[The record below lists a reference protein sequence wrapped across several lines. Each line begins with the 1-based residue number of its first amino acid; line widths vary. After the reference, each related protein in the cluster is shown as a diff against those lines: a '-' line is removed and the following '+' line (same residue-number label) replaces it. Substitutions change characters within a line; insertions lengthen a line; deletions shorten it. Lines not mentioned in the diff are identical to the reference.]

1 MKATSAFQ
9 YPSAPHVRRH
19 GPAGYASVESYREWL
34 RDEFC
39 FRCVFC
45 LRREQ
50 WGPRTAAFHI
60 EHLVPQKLAPEL
72 AYEYNTHLYA
82 CARCNSVKNARL
94 RVPDPTVVAFG
105 QCVRIRSDGQIET
118 LNDVGE
124 CLVDLLALDNRDLVQ
139 YRRLML
145 DMLSLLCRTKRS
157 AYIEWMQFPSD
168 LPDLSSKP
176 APRNS
181 RPQGITES
189 WFARKRRG
197 ELPDTY

>member
-9 YPSAPHVRRH
+9 Y
-19 GPAGYASVESYREWL
+19 
-34 RDEFC
+34 
-39 FRCVFC
+39 
-45 LRREQ
+45 
-50 WGPRTAAFHI
+50 
-60 EHLVPQKLAPEL
+60 
-72 AYEYNTHLYA
+72 
-82 CARCNSVKNARL
+82 
-94 RVPDPTVVAFG
+94 
-105 QCVRIRSDGQIET
+105 
-118 LNDVGE
+118 
-124 CLVDLLALDNRDLVQ
+124 
-139 YRRLML
+139 
-145 DMLSLLCRTKRS
+145 LSLLCRTKRS